1 MASYPGAS
9 EGWGRFSVAPRFQHI
24 WSLQLLRAIDFIANP
39 RGRRNIDPDM
49 ALGSC
54 SDVDFNCSAIICLK
68 DNCTFT
74 KDQLLILDL
83 YISVLLTHS
92 SQFIH
97 ASMVSIVSN
106 VLKSHSGV
114 IYSSPGEAFYFF
126 LILYIFHV
134 NFRINL
140 SMCICVYA
148 RVRMH
153 THVCA
158 HGETQEQTRLLLI
171 RCHPPCLLGQNL
183 SLRPRAQ
190 HLV

>member
-1 MASYPGAS
+1 MQEEHRPSHGPWQS
-9 EGWGRFSVAPRFQHI
+9 
-24 WSLQLLRAIDFIANP
+24 
-39 RGRRNIDPDM
+39 
-49 ALGSC
+49 

-68 DNCTFT
+68 DNCIFT
-74 KDQLLILDL
+74 KAQLLILDL

-106 VLKSHSGV
+106 VLKSHNGV
-114 IYSSPGEAFYFF
+114 IYSSPGKAFYFS

-134 NFRINL
+134 NFRISL

-148 RVRMH
+148 CVRMH
-153 THVCA
+153 VHVCA
-158 HGETQEQTRLLLI
+158 HVETWEQTRLLFI
-171 RCHPPCLLGQNL
+171 RCHPLCPLGQNL

-190 HLV
+190 HFV